1 MSKGRIIVIEGAC
14 DGIGKTTQYELLK
27 EKLEKE
33 GKVYTHH
40 FPSYNSDQG
49 KLVEKYLS
57 GELGDKK
64 ELSNY
69 LIHDLYAIDRAV
81 TWLTELKQKYDEGYT
96 ILLDRYTTSSE
107 FYQSV
112 FIDSENGKKEFVNFV
127 EDYEYNKLG
136 IGKPDLVIFLTAPYD
151 VVTKFR
157 NERKENEGISNDI
170 HERDA
175 EFMRKVYDNG
185 MFISNYLGWSIVD
198 CSYKNSFKNKEEIS
212 NYIYNLV
219 KNL

>member
-1 MSKGRIIVIEGAC
+1 MKKGRIIVLEGAC

-33 GKVYTHH
+33 EKVYTHH
-40 FPSYNSDQG
+40 FPSYNTDHG
-49 KLVEKYLS
+49 KMVEKYLS

-69 LIHDLYAIDRAV
+69 LIHNLYAIDRAI
-81 TWLTELKQKYDEGYT
+81 TWLTELKQKYEEGYT

-112 FIDSENGKKEFVNFV
+112 FIEDDEEKKEFINFV

-136 IGKPDLVIFLTAPYD
+136 IGRPDLVIFLTAPYD
-151 VVTKFR
+151 VITKFR
-157 NERKENEGISNDI
+157 NERKNNEGIINDI
-170 HERDA
+170 HEKDTS
-175 EFMRKVYDNG
+175 FLKKVYENG
-185 MFISNYLGWSIVD
+185 NKISKYLGWKEVD
-198 CSYKNSFKNKEEIS
+198 CSSDNTFKNKEEIS

-219 KNL
+219 KNM